1 MLCYNEIVKGCLVS
15 LLIFLIFDAVVGY
28 LGYRWIKAKFLTRP
42 ITITSATGTTV
53 GHEGETVKTG
63 PNEEKTITFP
73 NGSELRLDV
82 NTEVKINKGS
92 ENEVSIFQTLGR
104 TWSRVIKLL
113 GVQSYAVE
121 TPTALATVRGTSF
134 AVTLDDIFVDE
145 GVVAVGNQLIQAGFS
160 TKGKIPDEIL
170 NSPWFKKNRER
181 LLKNPGDI
189 RDLIKIF
196 EQVKSG
202 KLNLTQDQT
211 NKLIP
216 IAQRLQAGGGKLDAS
231 MAPDIAQALNIIYPD
246 QFSDVPYWTGLLTR
260 ILPML
265 SQFQLL
271 RLPST
276 E

>member
-1 MLCYNEIVKGCLVS
+1 MKGCLIS
-15 LLIFLIFDAVVGY
+15 LLIFLVFDAVVGY
-28 LGYRWIKAKFLTRP
+28 LGYRYIKAKFLTRP
-42 ITITSATGTTV
+42 ITITSSSGSTV
-53 GHEGETVKTG
+53 GRVGDTVKTG
-63 PNEEKTITFP
+63 PTEEKTITFP

-92 ENEVSIFQTLGR
+92 ENEISIFQTLGR

-113 GVQSYAVE
+113 GSQSYEVQ

-145 GVVAVGNQLIQAGFS
+145 GEVMVGGKLIKAGFS
-160 TKGKIPDEIL
+160 TKGKIPNEIL
-170 NSPWFKKNRER
+170 NSPWFKKNREKLLR
-181 LLKNPGDI
+181 KPASIQDLLK
-189 RDLIKIF
+189 LF

-202 KLNLTQDQT
+202 QLKLTQEQT

-216 IAQRLQAGGGKLDAS
+216 IAQRLQTSGGKLDVS
-231 MAPDIAQALNIIYPD
+231 MAPDIAQALYIIYPD
-246 QFSDVPYWTGLLTR
+246 QFSDTAHWTE
-260 ILPML
+260 ILKNFIPL
-265 SQFQLL
+265 ISKFQLD